1 VKGDPRWQDGKT
13 HRFESASDLKIYKI
27 VNGCNMTV
35 FMSFGSRTTVLSS
48 GEGNGRSSGDFG
60 SVKILRH
67 RRGSN
72 TRSSLYESDALPLGH
87 CALVEARKF
96 IDRTVQTIVMT
107 SALFEKSIQ
116 EALLLSRAGFLWFF
130 PLSARRSGQVVRR
143 RSRKAKIACSTHVCA
158 SKFSPHQNPWNGYHF
173 PPLK

>member
-1 VKGDPRWQDGKT
+1 MR
-13 HRFESASDLKIYKI
+13 
-27 VNGCNMTV
+27 
-35 FMSFGSRTTVLSS
+35 FGSRTTVFTS
-48 GEGNGRSSGDFG
+48 GEGNGLISGDFC

-87 CALVEARKF
+87 CALSLREKIIKNQPSTATALPESVFKILLTSSQLFAQSYRK
-96 IDRTVQTIVMT
+96 
-107 SALFEKSIQ
+107 KS
-116 EALLLSRAGFLWFF
+116 L
-130 PLSARRSGQVVRR
+130 PLSRRSGQVVRR

-158 SKFSPHQNPWNGYHF
+158 SKFSPNENPWNWAHF

>member
-1 VKGDPRWQDGKT
+1 MKGDPRWQDGKT

-48 GEGNGRSSGDFG
+48 GEGNGPSSGDFG

-87 CALVEARKF
+87 CALVDARKF

-130 PLSARRSGQVVRR
+130 PYRQGAV
-143 RSRKAKIACSTHVCA
+143 AK
-158 SKFSPHQNPWNGYHF
+158 W
-173 PPLK
+173 